1 MTQELINTAV
11 QIAVALIIALLA
23 WLFTLVVQGLRKKP
37 AQSFARYVGLIMPNV
52 RGMAWAFGAALL
64 LAPVSIGLFLLPG
77 LRALAGGENTVAGMI
92 GRTGFSAETVG
103 LILLIAFIKT
113 SLSEEIF
120 FRGLIAK
127 RLISWFGF
135 AIGNTIHAVLFGAV
149 HLLIFVVPGGP
160 AFDSAAAAALFGM
173 TGAAG
178 WVMAWLN
185 ERVGNGS
192 IAPSWLM
199 HGLGNAVAYPVIA
212 FL

>member
-1 MTQELINTAV
+1 MMQELINTAV
-11 QIAVALIIALLA
+11 QIAVALVVALLA
-23 WLFTLVVQGLRKKP
+23 WLLTLVVQRLRKRP
-37 AQSFARYVGLIMPNV
+37 VQSFPRYVGLIAPNS

-64 LAPVSIGLFLLPG
+64 FAPLSFGLFLLPG
-77 LRALAGGENTVAGMI
+77 LRELAGGENTVAGMI
-92 GRTGFSAETVG
+92 GRSGISAETVG
-103 LILLIAFIKT
+103 LILLIAFLKT
-113 SLSEEIF
+113 SLSEEVF

-127 RLISWFGF
+127 RLIAWFGF

-160 AFDSAAAAALFGM
+160 VFDPVAAAALLGM

-185 ERVGNGS
+185 ECVGNGS
-192 IAPSWLM
+192 IAPSWLI

>member
-37 AQSFARYVGLIMPNV
+37 IQSFVRYVGLIRPNAS
-52 RGMAWAFGAALL
+52 GMVWALGAALL
-64 LAPVSIGLFLLPG
+64 FAPLSIGLFLLPG
-77 LRALAGGENTVAGMI
+77 LRELAGGENTVAGMI
-92 GRTGFSAETVG
+92 GGSGLRAETVG
-103 LILLIAFIKT
+103 LVLLIAFLKT

-120 FRGLIAK
+120 FRGLLAK
-127 RLISWFGF
+127 RMIAWFGF

-149 HLLIFVVPGGP
+149 HLLVFVVPGGP
-160 AFDSAAAAALFGM
+160 VFDPLAATALFGM